1 MKTVKKQKSAEG
13 ALSVLCAL
21 AAWSSWAAARPAFV
35 LPDVI
40 YAAPD
45 IECNV
50 YYGSSFDSDSPNAYT
65 FEVQAKVGC
74 CQNER
79 WTWTPKAADAGRS
92 EKLVFN
98 AWSDFGPL
106 VSRTVTVKVARTVA
120 DKSRK
125 VTFALLADSLT
136 NARYQDRILAA
147 MKAAGWSG
155 FTPVGSRSG
164 PSAELWG
171 VYRDGEAAHDGYG
184 GFMPGTFLTR
194 YAVAVDEIDNLQ
206 SEAEREQ
213 LRAFGEKIPEGQ
225 SWRRGL
231 LKSPLVRLVDGKKTV
246 DVQAWLDRVN
256 GGRAPDFLLI
266 ELGVNG
272 TCAQKEQD
280 LVRYCEEHQVADL
293 RRLIGEIRKVAP
305 KTMIAVAACSV
316 GADQDAY
323 GRNYGCSISAVQ
335 SHRNLFHVSRCWRE
349 LVRELNDR
357 GDTRVRYIHFGGA
370 IDPSRGFIR
379 ETVPAFAHSKEIVS
393 RIGNALHP
401 GLEGGRQMGDAVA
414 AFLLTRLGETEQETD
429 K

>member
-1 MKTVKKQKSAEG
+1 MKSNSFALGTV
-13 ALSVLCAL
+13 SVLCAL

-106 VSRTVTVKVARTVA
+106 VSRTVTVKVAKAVA

-213 LRAFGEKIPEGQ
+213 LRAFGENIPEGQ

-231 LKSPLVRLVDGKKTV
+231 LKSPLVRIVNGRKTV

-256 GGRAPDFLLI
+256 GGKAPDYLFI

-272 TCAQKEQD
+272 TCAQTPD
-280 LVRYCEEHQVADL
+280 ALTNYCEKVQVADM
-293 RRLIGEIRKVAP
+293 RRLIGKLREAAP
-305 KTMIAVAACSV
+305 RTVIAIGSCLI
-316 GADQDAY
+316 GADQDSH
-323 GRNYGCSISAVQ
+323 GRNYGCSINAVRT
-335 SHRNLFHVSRCWRE
+335 HRNMHYLSTRWAA
-349 LVRELNDR
+349 LVKELNDK
-357 GDTRVRYIHFGGA
+357 GDPNVFFVPFGSA
-370 IDPSRGFIR
+370 IDPTYGYIR
-379 ETVPAFAHSKEIVS
+379 ETVPASAHSSAKIS
-393 RIGNALHP
+393 RINNACHP
-401 GLEGGRQMGDAVA
+401 SLEGGRQLGDAVA
-414 AFLLTRLGETEQETD
+414 AFLMTHLG